1 MGGNKESRWEW
12 RIFSDAPFT
21 ALAPLFSRLKASNH
35 KRSRDIYLISDEIEH
50 GVNIKIRGGIM
61 DAKLL
66 LDASPTGVERW
77 SPLWRCGFPPEQKDL
92 PRISGTCGAGLAAR
106 LTRGGTDD
114 TENLRFVA
122 VDKDRSIYI
131 VENTIIE
138 VGTADFPS
146 VRMYTICAEGR
157 DLALVEQF
165 ARGCRMERELVA
177 SYPAMLRRVLERS
190 RPGN

>member
-1 MGGNKESRWEW
+1 MAGNKESRWEW

-21 ALAPLFSRLKASNH
+21 ALEPLFRRLRVSNH
-35 KRSRDIYLISDEIEH
+35 KRNRDVYIISEEISP
-50 GVNIKIRGGIM
+50 GVNIKIRGGVM

-66 LDASPTGVERW
+66 LEASPTGVERW
-77 SPLWRCGFPPEQKDL
+77 SPLWRCHFPPAPEDMPQ
-92 PRISGTCGAGLAAR
+92 IAGACGAALAAR

-122 VDKDRSIYI
+122 VDKERSIYI

-146 VRMYTICAEGR
+146 LRMYTICAEGR

-165 ARGCRMERELVA
+165 ARGCRMEREPVT
-177 SYPAMLRRVLERS
+177 SYPAMLRRLLKRPRS
-190 RPGN
+190 GD